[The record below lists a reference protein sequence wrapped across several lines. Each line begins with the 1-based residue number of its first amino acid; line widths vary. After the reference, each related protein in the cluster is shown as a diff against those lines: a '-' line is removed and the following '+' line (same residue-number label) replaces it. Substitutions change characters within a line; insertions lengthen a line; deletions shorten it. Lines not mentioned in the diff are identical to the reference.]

1 MSTNLKIYNKEA
13 KGVGEISVSEKIFS
27 VETNPDL
34 LHQAVVAQRANQR
47 QVLAHT
53 KTKGEVRGGGKKPWK
68 QKGTGRARAGSSRSP
83 IWIGGGITFGPR
95 KDRNFSQKINLKM
108 KRRAILMALSDK
120 ARNESLAVLDK
131 WEVKE
136 FKTKEIDV
144 VLGNFEKGV
153 FKTNDKRRSL
163 LVITS
168 SMDDK
173 LKYST
178 RNLEGVEI
186 INLDNINIVDLLK
199 YRELLLTE
207 EVVKNLET
215 RYNK

>member
-13 KGVGEISVSEKIFS
+13 KSVGEISLSEKVFS
-27 VETNPDL
+27 VAVNPDL

-53 KTKGEVRGGGKKPWK
+53 KTKSEVRGGGKKPWK
-68 QKGTGRARAGSSRSP
+68 QKGTGKARAGSSRSP

-95 KDRNFSQKINLKM
+95 KERNFSQKINLKM
-108 KRRAILMALSDK
+108 KRKAILMVLSDK
-120 ARNESLAVLDK
+120 VKNEALTILDK

-136 FKTKEIDV
+136 FKTKEVNMI
-144 VLGNFEKGV
+144 LEKFEKDI
-153 FKTNDKRRSL
+153 FKTKDKKRSI
-163 LVITS
+163 LVIS
-168 SMDDK
+168 SKMDEK

-178 RNLEGVEI
+178 KNLTGVEI
-186 INLDNINIVDLLK
+186 INLDNINLLDLLK
-199 YRELLLTE
+199 YRELLLTK
-207 EVVKNLET
+207 EVVKKLET